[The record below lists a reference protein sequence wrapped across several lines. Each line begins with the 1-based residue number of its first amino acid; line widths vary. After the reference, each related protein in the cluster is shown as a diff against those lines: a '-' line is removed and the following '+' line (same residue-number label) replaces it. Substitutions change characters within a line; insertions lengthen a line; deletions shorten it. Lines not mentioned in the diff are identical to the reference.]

1 MTCPSR
7 SRLTDPAR
15 LFHGSRGR
23 KGAGDMRIFK
33 LVRTVFGIW
42 FIFRVLFFIV
52 SLTVGLAFTAGP
64 MVAIPVAGSLV
75 VACLIALRLASRL

>member
-1 MTCPSR
+1 MTCPGR

-15 LFHGSRGR
+15 LVHGSGGR
-23 KGAGDMRIFK
+23 KGAGDMGIFK
-33 LVRTVFGIW
+33 LGRTVFGTW
-42 FIFRVLFFIV
+42 FTCRVLFFNV

-75 VACLIALRLASRL
+75 VACLIVLRLASRL

>member
-1 MTCPSR
+1 MR
-7 SRLTDPAR
+7 RA
-15 LFHGSRGR
+15 GR
-23 KGAGDMRIFK
+23 KGAGDMGIFK

-42 FIFRVLFFIV
+42 FMCRVLFFIV

-75 VACLIALRLASRL
+75 VACLIVLRLVSRL